1 MTSNFQPADPRR
13 FEAVLAQF
21 DAENSQDPNT
31 EVVDG
36 VARPRELVYAERLT
50 QWVLRLCPDASEE
63 LRLAARCQ
71 HLCRWAIPRA
81 SFPMTR
87 PGYLKWREE
96 LKQFHA
102 RKSGEIMRAAGY
114 PEPVIERV
122 QRLNRKKDFPA
133 DADSRVLEDA
143 LCLVF
148 LEYQLGDLAAKTDD
162 AKVITAAAKVLA
174 ENDPRRACRGPET
187 FVWPAGKGA
196 DRQGSGGTNI
206 ER

>member
-162 AKVITAAAKVLA
+162 AKVITALQKSWQKMTPTAHA
-174 ENDPRRACRGPET
+174 EALKLSYGPREKALIDRAL
-187 FVWPAGKGA
+187 
-196 DRQGSGGTNI
+196 GGTNI